1 MKTKRFISVIMAL
14 AVMLSAFG
22 VGFTAF
28 AARTETQFEESVE
41 STAWLQNIAV
51 TWSVDPMKFNKVA
64 LHPKTNYPYTKTQ
77 KRFETEVGYWVDSYK
92 VDENT
97 RLTAY
102 IKFLEYLNTVIV
114 LAGGTDG
121 ADQETMRKYLT
132 DNGIVMPPKDDEHT
146 DLYVSLLYSMMK
158 NNMYV
163 ILFPNMKKPDIPAG
177 TPLEKALNYYL
188 VEMFRQEGVVID
200 KIPNTVKELMTLG
213 CRITLKTHYG
223 VANADEL
230 SDEEVYRLMTL
241 KSLQVDMKYPAPDD
255 LRGDDLDRAYLAAM
269 LMKRFSISN
278 DYPIAYGPAMDKE
291 WNLEDAYANKTIP
304 KLVLRHMV
312 IQKGKTVK
320 KSDSTEKVFKAML
333 ECGYYDIKDQ
343 FYCDVP
349 NYTVDLPYNLAVV
362 KIRPVTLYSRADM
375 KINGQYYE
383 SGYGY
388 EVKFNPGEKQ
398 KTVQIHVE
406 DPHDPSQKMDYS
418 VTIRQGK
425 GEAPIVSGGA
435 GNSDVT
441 KPTFELPTDKISD
454 IYTTPDGQIH
464 YIDSNG
470 QEFTLPQGVV
480 YITDADGFVL
490 GIDDSEAVLDEDGN
504 YVTIGDK
511 TTAEVGEDEESSAN
525 KDVRKKVIIAVTP
538 LCIVLIAIAVYFV
551 VRNKKYSRKPR
562 PKKNS
567 NKKKKNRF

>member
-1 MKTKRFISVIMAL
+1 MKAKRLVCIIMA
-14 AVMLSAFG
+14 AVVLLSAFG
-22 VGFTAF
+22 AGFTAF
-28 AARTETQFEESVE
+28 AARTETQFEESEE

-51 TWSVDPMKFNKVA
+51 TWSVEPMKFNKVT
-64 LHPKTNYPYTKTQ
+64 LHPVTNYPYTKTQ
-77 KRFETEVGYWVDSYK
+77 TRFETEVGYWVSTYK

-102 IKFLEYLNTVIV
+102 IKFLEYLNTAIV

-121 ADQETMRKYLT
+121 ADQATMRKWLT
-132 DNGIVMPPKDDEHT
+132 DNGIVMPNKDDEHT
-146 DLYVSLLYSMMK
+146 DLYVSLLYAMMK

-163 ILFPNMKKPDIPAG
+163 IVFPNMKKPDIPKG

-200 KIPNTVKELMTLG
+200 KIPNSVKDLMTLG
-213 CRITLKTHYG
+213 CRITLKSHYG

-269 LMKRFSISN
+269 LMKRFSISEE
-278 DYPIAYGPAMDKE
+278 YPIAYGPAMDKE
-291 WNLEDAYANKTIP
+291 WNLEDAYANNTIP

-312 IQKGKTVK
+312 IQKGKTVRK
-320 KSDSTEKVFKAML
+320 TDSTETVFKAML
-333 ECGYYDIKDQ
+333 KCGYYDIKDQ

-349 NYTVDLPYNLAVV
+349 NYTVDLPYNLSVV
-362 KIRPVTLYSRADM
+362 KVRPVTLYSRADM

-398 KTVQIHVE
+398 KTVVIHVE
-406 DPHDPSQKMDYS
+406 DPHDTTQKRDYS
-418 VTIRQGK
+418 VTIRQGTK
-425 GEAPIVSGGA
+425 EAPSTAGGA
-435 GNSDVT
+435 SNNEVT
-441 KPTFELPTDKISD
+441 RPTFELPSDKISGSY
-454 IYTTPDGQIH
+454 ITPDGQLH

-480 YITDADGFVL
+480 YVTDAEGFVI
-490 GIDDSEAVLDEDGN
+490 GIDDSGAILDEDGN

-511 TTAEVGEDEESSAN
+511 TTAEVGEDEESSSN
-525 KDVRKKVIIAVTP
+525 KAVRKKVIIAITP
-538 LCIVLIAIAVYFV
+538 VCIVLIAVAIYFV
-551 VRNKKYSRKPR
+551 VRNKKYSRKPK
-562 PKKNS
+562 P
-567 NKKKKNRF
+567 KKKKNRF